1 MCLVLVVYFFNY
13 NLSKKKKTYTVSNLH
28 KFKSNL
34 LDYLRPHKC
43 FCFLDSNDSYSEE
56 SFNFLA
62 AFQPKKQLINCK
74 NPFEDLQKMINSS
87 QDWLFGYL
95 SYDLKN
101 KIEALKSNNPDS
113 LEFPSIH
120 FFIPSIIIMAKKAC
134 VDIIYESSYS
144 SVEVDDLYN
153 QICTGNFIKKSISKI
168 KVKPKVN
175 KEDYI
180 RNINLIKKHLQAGDI
195 YEMNYCQEF
204 YSDNVDLDP
213 FFLFENLN
221 RLSKAPFSSLYRTDD
236 NFCLCASP
244 ERYLKKEGGEIMSQP
259 IKGTIKSLKNPNLDL
274 DNKKKL
280 LNSAKDISENI
291 MIVDLVRNDL
301 SRIAAKGTV
310 NVTELASLYSY
321 ENVHHLIST
330 IKCHLDKKYNIVDV
344 IKATFPMG
352 SMTGAPKIRAMELIE
367 EFENTLRGIYSGSI
381 GYISPEQD
389 FDFNVVIRSLFY
401 NKKNQ
406 YLSFMVGGAITIESD
421 PESEYQ
427 ECLVKAQSI
436 LKVLG
441 Q

>member
-1 MCLVLVVYFFNY
+1 MCSALVVYFFNY

-43 FCFLDSNDSYSEE
+43 FCFLDSNDSCSEE
-56 SFNFLA
+56 SFDFLA
-62 AFQPKKQLINCK
+62 AFQPKEQLLTFQD
-74 NPFEDLQKMINSS
+74 PFEDLQKMINSS

-101 KIEALKSNNPDS
+101 KIEKLNSTNEDHLAFPD
-113 LEFPSIH
+113 IH
-120 FFIPSIIIMAKKAC
+120 FFIPSILIMVKDKR
-134 VDIIYESSYS
+134 VDFFYESSYS
-144 SVEVDDLYN
+144 SQEIDDLYD
-153 QICTGNFIKKSISKI
+153 QICASSFSTESIPKI
-168 KVKPKVN
+168 KVKPKVD
-175 KEDYI
+175 KQDYI
-180 RNINLIKKHLQAGDI
+180 RNINTIKKHLQAGDI

-204 YSDNVDLDP
+204 YADNIDLDP
-213 FFLFENLN
+213 FILFENLN
-221 RLSKAPFSSLYRTDD
+221 RVARAPFSSLYRING

-244 ERYLKKEGGEIMSQP
+244 ERYLKKEGNEITSQP
-259 IKGTIKSLKNPNLDL
+259 IKGTIKRIKNHNLDL
-274 DNKKKL
+274 ENKNKL

-301 SRIAAKGTV
+301 SRIAAKATV
-310 NVTELASLYSY
+310 HVTELASLYSY
-321 ENVHHLIST
+321 ENVHHLVST
-330 IKCHLDKKYNIVDV
+330 IKCDVDKKYNIVDV

-367 EFENTLRGIYSGSI
+367 EFENTLRGIYSGSV

-401 NKKNQ
+401 NQKNQ

>member
-1 MCLVLVVYFFNY
+1 MFTFFSLN
-13 NLSKKKKTYTVSNLH
+13 KKKKKYKVADLNN
-28 KFKSNL
+28 FKIRL
-34 LDYLRPHKC
+34 LDYLRHHKC
-43 FCFLDSNDSYSEE
+43 FCFLDSNDSSSKN

-62 AFQPKKQLINCK
+62 AFKPKKQLIK
-74 NPFEDLQKMINSS
+74 LDHPFEDLQNMINSY

-95 SYDLKN
+95 GYDLKN
-101 KIEALKSNNPDS
+101 IIEDLTSNNSDR
-113 LEFPSIH
+113 LAFPHIH
-120 FFIPSIIIMAKKAC
+120 FFIPSILVKVKNQSIE
-134 VDIIYESSYS
+134 IIYDSSYS
-144 SVEVDDLYN
+144 SIEIDDLFER
-153 QICTGNFIKKSISKI
+153 ICSANYVQDFKQKI
-168 KVKPKVN
+168 KVKPRVS

-180 RNINLIKKHLQAGDI
+180 KNINLIKKHLQEGDI

-204 YSDNVDLDP
+204 YADNVDLDP
-213 FFLFENLN
+213 FALFEYLN
-221 RLSKAPFSSLYRTDD
+221 RVSKAPFSCFYRVND

-244 ERYLKKEGGEIMSQP
+244 ERYLKKEGDSIMSQP
-259 IKGTIKSLKNPNLDL
+259 IKGTIKRLKDFKLDL
-274 DNKKKL
+274 DNKHKL
-280 LNSAKDISENI
+280 MTSAKDISENI

-310 NVTELASLYSY
+310 SVTELACLYSY

-330 IKCHLDKKYNIVDV
+330 IKCDLDKKYNIVDI

-352 SMTGAPKIRAMELIE
+352 SMTGAPKIRAMELIDK
-367 EFENTLRGIYSGSI
+367 FENTLRGIYSGAI
-381 GYISPEQD
+381 GYISPEED

-401 NKKNQ
+401 NKKNK

-427 ECLVKAQSI
+427 ECLVKAKSI